1 LMKIELHDSA
11 LANADIGPLAA
22 QATPVARLARVGKT
36 YAEVHALADI
46 TLDIQPGEMLA
57 IVGPSG
63 SGKTTL
69 LNLIGLLDKPST
81 GEIEVLGESTAR
93 LSAVAYARR
102 RQSSIGFVFQSYN
115 LIPVLDAL
123 DNVLL
128 PLRLAGRTNQVQRER
143 ARELLDEV
151 GLDGHHHKRPE
162 QMSGGQRQRVAI
174 ARALIANPQLVIADE
189 PTASLDSGNA
199 RAAMQLF
206 QRLNRTRGVTFVFS
220 THDERAL
227 SYMSRSIRLR
237 DGRLSD
243 GEEH

>member
-1 LMKIELHDSA
+1 MNMDLHESA
-11 LANADIGPLAA
+11 LPHADSERVAA
-22 QATPVARLARVGKT
+22 HAAPVARLIGVGKT
-36 YAEVHALADI
+36 YGQMHALADI
-46 TLDIQPGEMLA
+46 DLDVQAGEMLA

-93 LSAVAYARR
+93 LSSVEYARR

-115 LIPVLDAL
+115 LIPVLDAI

-128 PLRLAGRTNQVQRER
+128 PLRLAGRTSAAQHAR

-174 ARALIANPQLVIADE
+174 ARALVTSPRLVIADE

-206 QRLNRTRGVTFVFS
+206 QRLNCTHGVTFVFS

-227 SYMSRSIRLR
+227 SYMSRSLRLC
-237 DGRLSD
+237 DGRLPD
-243 GEEH
+243 GDEH